1 MIYVI
6 SCLNKH
12 KKFERFRVP
21 QEVFIYIRQLEC
33 ALRNPKVSKLK
44 QLYPDRFE
52 ELENDQQTQ

>member
-1 MIYVI
+1 MNDNNMIYVI

-12 KKFERFRVP
+12 RVP